1 MLTAAAQAHDIS
13 PQGPNG
19 SAGLDEA
26 RLCLARAEDALGKTS
41 AAAEI
46 LASLRAQ
53 SSSPVITA
61 QARLVTA
68 SAADHHRDDHQ
79 AQSAL
84 DRALAIAEPEG
95 IRRPFAAL
103 GGRRIET
110 MLRHR
115 LGLTGAALEPAAPGF
130 VEALLSGFGAGH
142 HLAVE
147 PEPLVEPLTDREQ
160 AVLCQLA
167 TMRTNEEIASEL
179 FVSVNTIKA
188 HARAVYRKLEV
199 PNRRE
204 AVTRGRS
211 LGLI

>member
-1 MLTAAAQAHDIS
+1 
-13 PQGPNG
+13 
-19 SAGLDEA
+19 
-26 RLCLARAEDALGKTS
+26 
-41 AAAEI
+41 
-46 LASLRAQ
+46 
-53 SSSPVITA
+53 
-61 QARLVTA
+61 
-68 SAADHHRDDHQ
+68 
-79 AQSAL
+79 
-84 DRALAIAEPEG
+84 
-95 IRRPFAAL
+95 
-103 GGRRIET
+103 